1 MLNRIADLSQRKA
14 ARVAGLLYLLV
25 IVSGVIAEFFVR
37 QNLIVPGDAAETAHN
52 IIANEWLFRIGF
64 VSDLIMI
71 TCFLLLAL
79 ALYVVLKPVNKN
91 LASLMVLIV
100 LVGTAIAGINML
112 NHFAALV
119 LLSGADYL
127 TVFEADQLHAL
138 VMIFLN
144 LHEAG
149 TFIAQ
154 ILSWGPWL
162 LPLGYLVFKSGYFP
176 RILGVLLMI
185 ACFGHLIKGLQYF
198 LVPDYEVI
206 TYPGLAVATIAEFS
220 LCGWLLFKGAKIPEK
235 GADNRE

>member
-1 MLNRIADLSQRKA
+1 MTNHITDLSQRKA
-14 ARVAGLLYLLV
+14 VRVAGLLYLLV
-25 IVSGVIAEFFVR
+25 IVFGIIAEFFVR
-37 QNLIVPGDAAETAHN
+37 QSLIVPGDAAETAHN
-52 IIANEWLFRIGF
+52 IMANEWLFRIGF

-71 TCFLLLAL
+71 TCLLLLAL

-91 LASLMVLIV
+91 IASLMVLIV

-112 NHFAALV
+112 NQFAALI

-127 TVFEADQLHAL
+127 KVFGADQLHAL
-138 VMIFLN
+138 AGLFLN

-149 TFIAQ
+149 TYIAQ

-162 LPLGYLVFKSGYFP
+162 FPLGYLVFKSGYFP

-185 ACFGHLIKGLQYF
+185 ACFGFLIKGLQYF

-206 TYPGLAVATIAEFS
+206 TYPGIAVATIAEFS
-220 LCGWLLFKGAKIPEK
+220 FCGWFLLKGAKIPSK
-235 GADNRE
+235 DAD